1 MKHPFRLLVIALM
14 LAAGSQASRA
24 QYYEI
29 TNQLTNLISPALSGS
44 FNYKGYVE
52 ASGLAGVGHNRA
64 NFIGISTT
72 QGFRYASWFY
82 MGRRYR
88 C

>member
-64 NFIGISTT
+64 NFIHLHNSGLPLCLMVLH
-72 QGFRYASWFY
+72 GPPV
-82 MGRRYR
+82 
-88 C
+88 